1 MKPKD
6 YVLMERIGD
15 GPDFDDT
22 DSWLCLWPDHH
33 GFLDAALEQ
42 LVAETPFTVKF
53 TILSMTD
60 EEHAAYCDENEIEWE

>member
-15 GPDFDDT
+15 GPDFDDY
-22 DSWLCLWPDHH
+22 DSWLCLWSDHH

-42 LVAETPFTVKF
+42 LVAGTPFTVKF
-53 TILSMTD
+53 TIMSMTD
-60 EEHAAYCDENEIEWE
+60 EEYDLYCQENEIDVE